1 MNAKIEVE
9 VNLEFSLPNNKD
21 FSKNVHKFIEV
32 EINPVNP
39 IKNMTDF
46 FHELWALVSFLEDEA
61 RILTC

>member
-46 FHELWALVSFLEDEA
+46 FHEL
-61 RILTC
+61 